1 MRILVLG
8 GSVFLS
14 REVARAALAAGHEVV
29 CACRGVHGPVPEGA
43 EHVVLDRGEDHDPRS
58 GPWAQLA
65 RRGFD
70 AVVDVTSTPS
80 WLRTALIALGA
91 EPHWVYVSS
100 ISAYADVAGGRT
112 AEDTPLLPASTEDL
126 DNRSSAEAYGMNKV
140 ACEEAVRTVTGGR
153 ALVARAGLI
162 VGPGDYSG
170 RFTYWP
176 VRLARGGRVL
186 VPAPPEAPTQVVDV
200 RDLAAWL
207 LHCAESGVSGTYDA
221 VAPSMPWHRML
232 REVATGVGVDPDG
245 LDLVWA
251 PQERLTELG
260 VNPWVGPRSLPL
272 WLPDE
277 VETLTDREVSA
288 AAAAGLAPRPLAETA
303 ADTLAWTR
311 EDPDAPVTGL
321 TAEEEAE
328 VLAALADGSAAGG
341 PTDG

>member
-43 EHVVLDRGEDHDPRS
+43 EHVVLDRGEDTDPRS

-65 RRGFD
+65 GRGFD

-100 ISAYADVAGGRT
+100 VSAYADTGGGRT

-126 DNRSSAEAYGMNKV
+126 DNRSSAEAYGRNKV
-140 ACEEAVRTVTGGR
+140 ACEEAVRTATGGR

-207 LHCAESGVSGTYDA
+207 LHCAESRMSGTYDA
-221 VAPSMPWHRML
+221 VAPAVPWDRMVQ
-232 REVATGVGVDPDG
+232 EVAAGVAVDPGD
-245 LDLVWA
+245 LELVWA
-251 PQERLTELG
+251 PPERLTELG

-272 WLPDE
+272 WLPGELDS
-277 VETLTDREVSA
+277 LADRDVSA
-288 AAAAGLAPRPLAETA
+288 AAAAGLSPRPLAETA

-311 EDPDAPVTGL
+311 ENPDAKVTGL
-321 TAEEEAE
+321 TAEEETE
-328 VLAALADGSAAGG
+328 VLAALAGG
-341 PTDG
+341 